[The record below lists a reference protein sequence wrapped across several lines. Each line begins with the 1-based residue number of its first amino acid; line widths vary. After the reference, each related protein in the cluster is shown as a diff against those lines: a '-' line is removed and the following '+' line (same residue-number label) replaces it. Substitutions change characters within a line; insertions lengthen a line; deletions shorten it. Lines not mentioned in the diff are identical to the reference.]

1 MANACA
7 MIAAARRSTGSYTHC
22 WHFQAVE
29 GTSQLKIVMPFQP
42 VSMHSIRSSNQRA
55 LATHWNALAS
65 DRGFPA
71 IGAFNP
77 QATGHSPEQM
87 IVWDVESAGEAGSS
101 CFRVRK
107 VGLRAVEAIG
117 DSPIGPIGKT
127 MEELAPPPLR
137 EISLNGA
144 RECVASGCAIYEIIT
159 TVDANA
165 HVVECER
172 LLLPFG
178 DGEHVEQ
185 IVASLQLIS
194 FQGAIER
201 QGFARDFVGRPQLTF
216 AGMILSDAM
225 ARRRPSAI
233 AARVSQGPQANGATA
248 HTQAASDRAKR
259 QSTVQTQQP
268 ASRQAKG
275 SAAHG
280 PQDRTNSFR
289 EIQRDLHGAGHVRD
303 RRGDRSR
310 SRSERARQVHARARD
325 GIGRAQLHGG
335 LAERPA
341 ARRQVRLRTA
351 VIPGCATA
359 GSRRP
364 GMTAQKLTSSAS
376 AGP

>member
-1 MANACA
+1 
-7 MIAAARRSTGSYTHC
+7 
-22 WHFQAVE
+22 
-29 GTSQLKIVMPFQP
+29 
-42 VSMHSIRSSNQRA
+42 MHSIRSSNQRA

-87 IVWDVESAGEAGSS
+87 IVWDVENNGEAGGN

-201 QGFARDFVGRPQLTF
+201 QGFARDFVGKAAIDVRGHDPVGRDGATGAIRNRGAGLAGANGMTAHRTGQHRTPRETTEHRFRRNSPQPTSGQ
-216 AGMILSDAM
+216 A
-225 ARRRPSAI
+225 ARRTVLKTGRIRFGKSSEICTVRDMSATG
-233 AARVSQGPQANGATA
+233 AAIDLAR
-248 HTQAASDRAKR
+248 AASMPDKF
-259 QSTVQTQQP
+259 
-268 ASRQAKG
+268 
-275 SAAHG
+275 
-280 PQDRTNSFR
+280 D
-289 EIQRDLHGAGHVRD
+289 
-303 RRGDRSR
+303 
-310 SRSERARQVHARARD
+310 ARARD

-341 ARRQVRLRTA
+341 ARRPVRLRPLSFRDA
-351 VIPGCATA
+351 RRW
-359 GSRRP
+359 SRRP

>member
-1 MANACA
+1 
-7 MIAAARRSTGSYTHC
+7 
-22 WHFQAVE
+22 
-29 GTSQLKIVMPFQP
+29 
-42 VSMHSIRSSNQRA
+42 MHSIRSSNQRA
-55 LATHWNALAS
+55 LATHWNALAG

-77 QATGHSPEQM
+77 QATDHSPEQM
-87 IVWDVESAGEAGSS
+87 IVWDVENTGEAGGN

-201 QGFARDFVGRPQLTF
+201 QGFARDFVGKPQLTF

-225 ARRRPSAI
+225 ARRRRI
-233 AARVSQGPQANGATA
+233 RNRGA
-248 HTQAASDRAKR
+248 
-259 QSTVQTQQP
+259 
-268 ASRQAKG
+268 
-275 SAAHG
+275 
-280 PQDRTNSFR
+280 
-289 EIQRDLHGAGHVRD
+289 
-303 RRGDRSR
+303 
-310 SRSERARQVHARARD
+310 
-325 GIGRAQLHGG
+325 G
-335 LAERPA
+335 LAEP
-341 ARRQVRLRTA
+341 TA
-351 VIPGCATA
+351 
-359 GSRRP
+359 
-364 GMTAQKLTSSAS
+364 
-376 AGP
+376 